1 MGDSITAAMPVTA
14 SPPARAPTV
23 ACSAASNAG
32 PFRILFVCT
41 GNACRSVIAERL
53 AAAGLRAR
61 LGADA
66 APFHVAS
73 AGTGVPGGAPPH
85 PYTAAAL
92 GRFGVGMEGFSSRG
106 LTAADIDAADLILSA
121 GWAHREQIVA
131 MRPRASRRVFL
142 LREFAR
148 LAMLAAAS
156 PTGDG
161 PAGGGPVGRARHV
174 VAEAAGLR
182 GRAPYVEPG
191 ADDVADPELTRG
203 AFNACADVIDAV
215 LRDVLDALCGV
226 RLAPP
231 EHGEGLS
238 SAIP

>member
-1 MGDSITAAMPVTA
+1 MGDSITVAMPVTA
-14 SPPARAPTV
+14 SPPAWALTV
-23 ACSAASNAG
+23 GSPAASAAG

-61 LGADA
+61 LGAGA

-92 GRFGVGMEGFSSRG
+92 GRFGVGMEGFTSRG
-106 LTAADIDAADLILSA
+106 LTVADIDAADLILAA
-121 GWAHREQIVA
+121 GWEHREQIVG

-156 PTGDG
+156 P
-161 PAGGGPVGRARHV
+161 AGGGGVG
-174 VAEAAGLR
+174 G
-182 GRAPYVEPG
+182 G
-191 ADDVADPELTRG
+191 
-203 AFNACADVIDAV
+203 
-215 LRDVLDALCGV
+215 GV
-226 RLAPP
+226 
-231 EHGEGLS
+231 GS
-238 SAIP
+238 

>member
-1 MGDSITAAMPVTA
+1 
-14 SPPARAPTV
+14 
-23 ACSAASNAG
+23 
-32 PFRILFVCT
+32 VCT

-61 LGADA
+61 LGAGA

-73 AGTGVPGGAPPH
+73 AGTDVPGGAPPH

-92 GRFGVGMEGFSSRG
+92 SRFGVGMEGFTSRG
-106 LTAADIDAADLILSA
+106 LSVADIDAADLILSA
-121 GWAHREQIVA
+121 GWEHREQIVG

-148 LAMLAAAS
+148 LAVLAAAS
-156 PTGDG
+156 PAGGG
-161 PAGGGPVGRARHV
+161 PAGGGPVGGGPVGWARHV
-174 VAEAAGLR
+174 VAEAASLR
-182 GRAPYVEPG
+182 GRVPYVEPG

-215 LRDVLDALCGV
+215 LRDVLNALCGV
-226 RLAPP
+226 RLAPSERGHRP
-231 EHGEGLS
+231 ELS
-238 SAIP
+238 DTVGSV